1 VQKWNGVNVSLR
13 VDTEDWP
20 SSKLSVTRYS
30 YSRSTKCGYSNS
42 HNYLEPLWC
51 DWYPEVGKGQE
62 FRLLVTAPDSRPDR
76 RFRGRILIVGLQTAG
91 FGCREVGLCI
101 HAFERTFSIHG
112 DTRYLFKTSKVIQDS
127 LSP

>member
-1 VQKWNGVNVSLR
+1 LH

-51 DWYPEVGKGQE
+51 DRYPEV
-62 FRLLVTAPDSRPDR
+62 LVLYLERPEHN
-76 RFRGRILIVGLQTAG
+76 VA
-91 FGCREVGLCI
+91 
-101 HAFERTFSIHG
+101 
-112 DTRYLFKTSKVIQDS
+112 
-127 LSP
+127 

>member
-30 YSRSTKCGYSNS
+30 YSRSTKCGYSHS

-51 DWYPEVGKGQE
+51 DRYPEVGQRPLI
-62 FRLLVTAPDSRPDR
+62 RLRMISVDAN
-76 RFRGRILIVGLQTAG
+76 
-91 FGCREVGLCI
+91 
-101 HAFERTFSIHG
+101 
-112 DTRYLFKTSKVIQDS
+112 
-127 LSP
+127 SP